1 MKRFAALL
9 FFAFASFCAAFAD
22 AAISLQGKA
31 SFDGAIYATEWP
43 DGNKPAG
50 GGCPSLWTCADKGT
64 GVGQITEVSSTSFK
78 ITATGNDD
86 EGDIV
91 YAYKTCGAND
101 CEVIGEIPVSWTG
114 HIENFT
120 GFGVGL
126 TDNTG
131 DSAYYVQAWWPNV
144 GSARCKA
151 GIPPNED
158 VNVQSSNTSPLP
170 RRLAVTFDD
179 SANEIRCH
187 EYNGSTWQT
196 FASFTRDF
204 PDGTLGYVFGTSHIT
219 TASTTATLTNIA
231 RNVTITVYTP
241 SDPPSGAPTLL
252 ADIPN
257 QNLSQGVAFNACFSA
272 NFSGQTSY
280 SISGL
285 PAGTGLSFSA
295 STGCFSGAP
304 DGDDVAA
311 SPYTVSIC
319 GVNGSGSTCDPS
331 QFTVAAVPGDTFTI
345 ASSATPADYT
355 FDCAATA
362 NCGPGDIIVLGS
374 GVHSNRSF
382 NFKNL
387 VGTIGSPITIRND
400 TSAGSRTTIRT
411 ASGRPRYG
419 LQCFNCE
426 NVIITGLGGW
436 SGQPAG
442 ECGVVDSP
450 NGTQDGGED
459 AVDEH
464 LTGCGILFDGLTNG
478 MAQDMVLLDGT
489 KKNIT
494 IEGLEFSGD
503 WSGPGDGAFVEGHG
517 VSLNGKS
524 VCLADAPN
532 EYIENITVRKNYLHN
547 IHDTSMYLG
556 SNYKATCDGLED
568 NTLPLR
574 DIIVEYNVWDTIG
587 EGGAKVKRVLSS
599 DPTDALIRYNHGRN
613 GGGSD
618 APQSS
623 GHNSILFQCHE
634 ASCTAYGNVLDTTV
648 TDGKTGPGLSCAI
661 QHRPVADGTQVCH
674 FYNNTI
680 RNTSNHGVSGSRA
693 ASGSYGTT
701 AQIEMR
707 VEYNTIVDAARDTG
721 NCVNVGSAI
730 TGAGFVRDMICAGAV
745 TSISAGSS
753 IVQSAN
759 QQGTV
764 AAQNFVNS
772 GAKNFR
778 LTSSS
783 PARNT
788 GGVGGCPADDAD
800 KETRPK
806 GGTCDRG
813 ADEFT
818 E

>member
-1 MKRFAALL
+1 MKFAALL
-9 FFAFASFCAAFAD
+9 LALNLGQASPSYDGVIYVSEYPNGDKPSGGTCPPATWTGLNLGDGGGTICDNGSGDLSFSVTGTNSIDNARIIHKDAGAGEVQIEGHITASFGGSTEAN
-22 AAISLQGKA
+22 AAIGLGLRESTNTGSWVAQCKSLQ
-31 SFDGAIYATEWP
+31 T
-43 DGNKPAG
+43 
-50 GGCPSLWTCADKGT
+50 
-64 GVGQITEVSSTSFK
+64 SSTS
-78 ITATGNDD
+78 IQCQ
-86 EGDIV
+86 
-91 YAYKTCGAND
+91 Y
-101 CEVIGEIPVSWTG
+101 
-114 HIENFT
+114 
-120 GFGVGL
+120 GL
-126 TDNTG
+126 TGSTTN
-131 DSAYYVQAWWPNV
+131 VNCQASGATRPEW
-144 GSARCKA
+144 A
-151 GIPPNED
+151 
-158 VNVQSSNTSPLP
+158 
-170 RRLAVTFDD
+170 AVTYYPTNNRFKGHT
-179 SANEIRCH
+179 SAD
-187 EYNGSTWQT
+187 GSTWT
-196 FASFTRDF
+196 ECFSVD
-204 PDGTLGYVFGTSHIT
+204 
-219 TASTTATLTNIA
+219 
-231 RNVTITVYTP
+231 YTP
-241 SDPPSGAPTLL
+241 SDVIAFFIGGSKSTTISLTATMEDFALLTEIDAYDEVPDGGGNPPVLVNP
-252 ADIPN
+252 IPD
-257 QNLSQGVAFNACFSA
+257 QNAAQTVPYTFNF
-272 NFSGQTSY
+272 TSY
-280 SISGL
+280 FTGATSHTVSGL
-285 PAGTGLSFSA
+285 PAAGGLSES
-295 STGCFSGAP
+295 SDGVISGTP
-304 DGDDVAA
+304 DSDDAAA
-311 SPYTVSIC
+311 SPFQVTMC
-319 GVNGSGSTCDPS
+319 GVNGDGSTCDIA
-331 QFTVAAVPGDTFTI
+331 QFSVAAVPGDTFTI
-345 ASSATPADYT
+345 SSSATPANYV
-355 FDCAATA
+355 FDCATTT
-362 NCGPGDIIVLGS
+362 NCGPGDVILIGS
-374 GVHSNRSF
+374 GTHVNRTI

-387 VGTIGSPITIRND
+387 IGTAGSPITIRND
-400 TSAGSRTTIRT
+400 TTAGSRATIRLP
-411 ASGRPRYG
+411 SGRPRFG
-419 LQCFNCE
+419 FQCDNCE

-478 MAQDMVLLDGT
+478 IAQDMVFLDGT

-587 EGGAKVKRVLSS
+587 EGGAKIKRVLSS
-599 DPTDALIRYNHGRN
+599 DPTDAIIRYNHGRN

-623 GHNSILFQCHE
+623 GHNSILFQCFE
-634 ASCTAYGNVLDTTV
+634 ASCTVYGNVLDTTV

-680 RNTSNHGVSGSRA
+680 RNTSNYGVSGSRA
-693 ASGSYGTT
+693 DSGSYGTT